1 MYHSLVG
8 HNREDTQQR
17 VNDPTPEALEENK
30 QAKSAMSKLTKAF
43 PLVISQMS

>member
-8 HNREDTQQR
+8 HKREDTEQR

-30 QAKSAMSKLTKAF
+30 QAKSPIRELMCNKS
-43 PLVISQMS
+43 ISFGH